1 MKKWWRLIPI
11 LSLLAVVMAAP
22 GPSVLAAA
30 PPGPFFQGFEKNT
43 NHWFGLDGS
52 TVTRTHS
59 GTSSTYA
66 SGTQS
71 SSGDWHARLGV
82 GNNVT
87 CGTDGG
93 TKPYFPG
100 PYTDW
105 GGSTGTFPPGG
116 YRTSLDI
123 YLDTVW
129 ASALTNQD
137 KRFDW
142 SSAVADTSGNPR
154 RDFVFNAGTTPT
166 GFVVVGGNNA
176 NRCGADPYTS
186 DPSHFPK
193 VLVTESGWYTFEHT
207 FSGTQGG
214 VLTVTMKL
222 IQKSTGAVLGTW
234 VRSDPSDIIGST
246 VGGDAYGWVVQNE
259 IDQLAIDNSLRT
271 GLCRSGD
278 GEGDVQDNEHGH
290 NSHAKFHGNACEG
303 GEQGGDVE
311 QSDQNSGDN
320 FKSDSVQSSTFT
332 QDENS
337 QTLTMVGTGTH
348 NGLPVAFTMVSVDNG
363 SLGPG
368 LYSLVLSDGY
378 TIVGTV
384 INGAVTIQ

>member
-1 MKKWWRLIPI
+1 MKRWLRLVP
-11 LSLLAVVMAAP
+11 LVALAVLPVAQVTTAQAAP
-22 GPSVLAAA
+22 
-30 PPGPFFQGFEKNT
+30 PPGPFFQGFEQNT
-43 NHWFGLDGS
+43 NHWFGVGGS
-52 TVTRTHS
+52 TITRTPS
-59 GTSSTYA
+59 FAPSTYA
-66 SGTQS
+66 NGIPS
-71 SSGDWHARLGV
+71 SSGNWHARLGV

-87 CGTDGG
+87 CGTDAG

-100 PYTDW
+100 PITDW

-129 ASALTNQD
+129 ASDPTNQD
-137 KRFDW
+137 RRFDW

-154 RDFVFNAGTTPT
+154 RDFVFNVGTLLT
-166 GFVVVGGNNA
+166 GFVIVGGNNA
-176 NRCGADPYTS
+176 NRCGADPYTG
-186 DPSHFPK
+186 DPGHFPR
-193 VLVTESGWYTFEHT
+193 VVVTESGWYTFQHT
-207 FSGTQGG
+207 FTGAQGG

-222 IQKSTGAVLGTW
+222 IQKSTGVVLGTW
-234 VRSDPSDIIGST
+234 VRSDPSDIIGVT

-290 NSHAKFHGNACEG
+290 NGHAKFHGNACEG
-303 GEQGGDVE
+303 GQQGGDVE
-311 QSDQNSGDN
+311 ESDQNSTDN

-348 NGLPVAFTMVSVDNG
+348 NGLPVAFTVVAVDNG

-368 LYSLVLSDGY
+368 LYTLVLSDGY
-378 TIVGTV
+378 TIAGTV
-384 INGAVTIQ
+384 INGAVSIQ